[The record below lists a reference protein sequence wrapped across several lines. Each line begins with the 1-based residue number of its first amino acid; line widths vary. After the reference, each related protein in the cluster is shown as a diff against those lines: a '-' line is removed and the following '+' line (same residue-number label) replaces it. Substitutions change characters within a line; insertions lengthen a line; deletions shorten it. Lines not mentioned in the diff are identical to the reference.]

1 MRRLLENVLRY
12 KKSFVFV
19 LIGQIVIYISVFGIL
34 NLYNNAENREK
45 DRIESIYDSRIEID
59 LYKSQ
64 EKNIFSE
71 DFLNIDRGNIV
82 VTKVLGNFSKQ

>member
-1 MRRLLENVLRY
+1 MSKGEHDMRRLLENVLRY

-45 DRIESIYDSRIEID
+45 DRIESIYDSRIEIKQY
-59 LYKSQ
+59 LFL
-64 EKNIFSE
+64 FSS
-71 DFLNIDRGNIV
+71 LSPI
-82 VTKVLGNFSKQ
+82 

>member
-1 MRRLLENVLRY
+1 MSKGEHDMRRLLENVLRY

-45 DRIESIYDSRIEID
+45 DRIE
-59 LYKSQ
+59 
-64 EKNIFSE
+64 
-71 DFLNIDRGNIV
+71 
-82 VTKVLGNFSKQ
+82 